1 MMLKRINKY
10 KLQGFSRTLSFIFHS
25 FILLSF
31 TILTGCSSLTSNGPE
46 KAQAKVEIE
55 KGVWVAL
62 PAPRDLGYSLSA
74 SQLISVS
81 YQNTT
86 NQLPTQLQVSDD
98 KVVLAGFSSWGS
110 RILSLEYANNQI
122 DSHVMA
128 GLGGV
133 LPQPEQ
139 VLFNLMITLW
149 PVEVWQPSLSK
160 IGWTLTE
167 KNHDDSQGKRRQL
180 LNDKGEVVADIHYQN
195 NNALKGDITFINPS
209 LGFTIKIKTLQYK

>member
-31 TILTGCSSLTSNGPE
+31 TILTGFSSLTSNGPE
-46 KAQAKVEIE
+46 KAQAKVKIE

-81 YQNTT
+81 YQDST

-98 KVVLAGFSSWGS
+98 KLVLAGFSSW
-110 RILSLEYANNQI
+110 IC
-122 DSHVMA
+122 
-128 GLGGV
+128 
-133 LPQPEQ
+133 
-139 VLFNLMITLW
+139 FC
-149 PVEVWQPSLSK
+149 
-160 IGWTLTE
+160 
-167 KNHDDSQGKRRQL
+167 
-180 LNDKGEVVADIHYQN
+180 
-195 NNALKGDITFINPS
+195 FIRSN
-209 LGFTIKIKTLQYK
+209 K